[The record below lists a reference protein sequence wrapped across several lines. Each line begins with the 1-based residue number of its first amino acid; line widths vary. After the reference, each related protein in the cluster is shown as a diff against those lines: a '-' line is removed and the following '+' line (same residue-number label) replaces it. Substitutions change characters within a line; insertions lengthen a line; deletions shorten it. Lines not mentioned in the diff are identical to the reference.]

1 MVIRMMSALL
11 LVTSL
16 SACGADPDGA
26 GAGGASNA
34 ADAGD
39 ASAARAQSAAARDL
53 TTFNVCALV
62 PAADVARILGAS
74 PDQVLG
80 EPTMGTMAS
89 DCTYTVERGDQVRDY
104 AMIWIY
110 SPQMWDPSM
119 IEPGTTIEG
128 LGDSAYRT
136 KTAGG
141 AMDQVMVRRE
151 GDFVLD
157 ARAASPQQ
165 AQQLAELAVG
175 RLTGSGG

>member
-1 MVIRMMSALL
+1 MSVLL
-11 LVTSL
+11 LATSL
-16 SACGADPDGA
+16 SACGADPNSAAAD
-26 GAGGASNA
+26 GASNA
-34 ADAGD
+34 AVAGD
-39 ASAARAQSAAARDL
+39 ASAAGAQPAAARDL
-53 TTFNVCALV
+53 TTFDVCARL
-62 PAADVARILGAS
+62 PAADVASILGAS

-80 EPTMGTMAS
+80 EATMGTVAS
-89 DCTYTVERGDQVRDY
+89 DCTYTVERGDQGRDY

-110 SPQMWDPSM
+110 SPLMWDPSV

-141 AMDQVMVRRE
+141 GMDQVMVRVE

-157 ARAASPQQ
+157 ARANSPAQ

-175 RLTGSGG
+175 RLTGAGG